1 MKIRMIAI
9 MLAGVLT
16 FSGITSTAFASEA
29 CVREPLI
36 VEMAEEVMTA
46 SEEAACT
53 GGYTEQPFLSF
64 DKIDFILAKGKSTV
78 VKASFAAGDSIVRV
92 VPTRPDVVKAVWSGR
107 MITVSGKAKGM
118 TTVAVKTKR
127 GKVVKFR
134 VTVPKTATK
143 AVKASDLTLNKGRAG
158 KDKSAADSGQ
168 HRRDKPDLQVLKH
181 EGVQG
186 ECGRDRE
193 DGRERKDDGCDPV
206 GECREKGVR
215 GGEMSFA
222 ASSFAACLKSAN
234 RIPLKRG
241 RIKSLK

>member
-64 DKIDFILAKGKSTV
+64 DKTDFILAKGKSTV

-158 KDKSAADSGQ
+158 KIKVQLIPANTDETNLIFRSSNTRVCKVSVGGTVKAVGKGRTTVAIRSGNVV
-168 HRRDKPDLQVLKH
+168 KKVFVVVK
-181 EGVQG
+181 
-186 ECGRDRE
+186 
-193 DGRERKDDGCDPV
+193 
-206 GECREKGVR
+206 
-215 GGEMSFA
+215 
-222 ASSFAACLKSAN
+222 
-234 RIPLKRG
+234 
-241 RIKSLK
+241 

>member
-158 KDKSAADSGQ
+158 KIKVQLIPANTDETNLIFRSSNTRVCKVSAGGTVKAVGKGRTTVAIRSGNVV
-168 HRRDKPDLQVLKH
+168 KKVFVVVK
-181 EGVQG
+181 
-186 ECGRDRE
+186 
-193 DGRERKDDGCDPV
+193 
-206 GECREKGVR
+206 
-215 GGEMSFA
+215 
-222 ASSFAACLKSAN
+222 
-234 RIPLKRG
+234 
-241 RIKSLK
+241 